1 MSSNLN
7 PALWVFLH
15 APRQEQIICYISL
28 DLDTSKEFVDSSLR
42 AF

>member
-1 MSSNLN
+1 MSANLN

-15 APRQEQIICYISL
+15 APRPEQIICYLSL
-28 DLDTSKEFVDSSLR
+28 DLDTPKQFVDSSLR